1 MVGQQLSRGHSR
13 TPQIT
18 AAFSSPIVLQH
29 ESSVAAVGGGG
40 RHEVR
45 VAVVVVVGW
54 GSDWGGSNVS
64 VSALSKR

>member
-18 AAFSSPIVLQH
+18 AAFSSPIALQH
-29 ESSVAAVGGGG
+29 ESSVAALGGGG

-45 VAVVVVVGW
+45 VAVVVGW